1 MNSQT
6 EKGERNMSLLKRIFK
21 GFKGHYAYD
30 ENYLTQLIE
39 EEKKHGYMKN
49 LIEISDKIIEENPN
63 FIDEV
68 KKSETGC
75 WMEQVYGTRYCNI
88 CDFVDDCPIKLEA
101 DFQAYLQTLSEEA
114 RTEVLALI
122 AHKEAVMKSA
132 QSIKQSKQG

>member
-1 MNSQT
+1 
-6 EKGERNMSLLKRIFK
+6 MSLLKKIFK

-39 EEKKHGYMKN
+39 EEKKHGYMKS

-68 KKSETGC
+68 KKSENGC
-75 WMEQVYGTRYCNI
+75 WMEQVYGTHHCAI
-88 CDFVDDCPIKLEA
+88 CDFIDDCPTKLEE
-101 DFQAYLQTLSEEA
+101 DFQAYLQTLSEEERA
-114 RTEVLALI
+114 NVLAVI
-122 AHKEAVMKSA
+122 AHKEEVMKSA